1 MKDQS
6 SGHQHFLPRFTRQ
19 TFMLGIGIATLL
31 FALLLT
37 DIFYVQ
43 YPFVTQTGDANLQR
57 WIGSDTV
64 KIVGILLGLLFGGCY
79 LVAALGGTREEET
92 ARAWKL
98 GTCAGV
104 GAGAIVL
111 LLYVITGLIPTSLS
125 ELAIPIIALYGLFL
139 VGTLVVGVLAG
150 ADEGRVRAG
159 AIAGFWLGAMLALVA
174 GVSVLARDALFAQ
187 HLASTIWLGDHSA
200 DRTCQGVR
208 GSILTGCEVGDDLG
222 FAANTFLLFPLI
234 GLLLGAGGGVL
245 GRIFTSQKTARSA
258 HWNAALLFPLICV
271 GLLLVI
277 FVAEALWNLW

>member
-6 SGHQHFLPRFTRQ
+6 SGRQHVLPRFIRQ
-19 TFMLGIGIATLL
+19 TFMLGIGITTLL

-79 LVAALGGTREEET
+79 LLAALGGTREEET
-92 ARAWKL
+92 TRAWKL
-98 GTCAGV
+98 GAGAGV

-111 LLYVITGLIPTSLS
+111 LLYMITGLIPTSLG
-125 ELAIPIIALYGLFL
+125 ELAIPIITLYGVFL

-150 ADEGRVRAG
+150 ADDGRARDG

-174 GVSVLARDALFAQ
+174 GVSVLACDALFAS
-187 HLASTIWLGDHSA
+187 HLASTVWLGDHSA
-200 DRTCQGVR
+200 DRICQGVR

-222 FAANTFLLFPLI
+222 FAANTFLVFPLL

-245 GRIFTSQKTARSA
+245 GRIFTRQKTVRSA
-258 HWNAALLFPLICV
+258 HWNAALIVPLVCV
-271 GLLLVI
+271 GFLLVL
-277 FVAEALWNLW
+277 FAAEALWNLW